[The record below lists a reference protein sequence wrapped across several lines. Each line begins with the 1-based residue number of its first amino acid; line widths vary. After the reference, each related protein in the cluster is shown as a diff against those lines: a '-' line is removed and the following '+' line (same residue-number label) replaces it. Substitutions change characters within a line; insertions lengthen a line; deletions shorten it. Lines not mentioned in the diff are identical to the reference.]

1 MPMRITGLA
10 SGLDTESMVAELVK
24 ASSGKK
30 TKLEKEQTKMEWK
43 QDAWKSINTEIK
55 NFYTQQTAKLKFSSA
70 YAKKKTTVA
79 DSKIATIVAGDNAVN
94 GTQTLSVQS
103 LAKTAYLT
111 GGKINA
117 SSTVKSDTKL
127 SDVLGIGEDEE
138 ITFTLNNGTEDV
150 EIKLTGNQTI
160 ANLAS
165 QMTKAGVNATFDEK
179 NQRFFV
185 SALESGKDSDFSFT
199 ATSANGLNALSKLG
213 LLTGD
218 DLKNNA
224 ALDSAKALL
233 NMSDDDI
240 KATSEYNEL
249 YLAKLA
255 AIEEADTEG
264 TKTPEE
270 KAEEAQNAVLSQMKA
285 SAQAAVDAAGD
296 VASAGAVKIKGQNA
310 QITLN
315 GAVFESNTN
324 SFSINGLTI
333 TATAVSEVTGT
344 DSEGNKIYA
353 ETAINT
359 ADDVDAIYDTIKSF
373 FKQYNE
379 LITKLD
385 KLYNAESSKGYE
397 PLTDDEK
404 EAMSDDEIEKWENK
418 IKDALL
424 RRDGNLNTIINTLK
438 TGMLESFTVG
448 DEKLSLSTFGIATLG
463 YFDAADNEHGCY
475 HIAGDPDDAS
485 VTDTKDKLKAA
496 IAEDPARV
504 TSFFQQLTSSLYN
517 KLNKLSAHTENRSYG
532 SFYDDTKLSKDYKEY
547 KSKISKAQD
556 ELTDMEDR
564 YYKQF
569 ANMETALEK
578 LNSQQNYVSQLFGN

>member
-10 SGLDTESMVAELVK
+10 SGLDTESMVTELVK

-79 DSKIATIVAGDNAVN
+79 DSRIATIVAGDNAVN
-94 GTQTLSVQS
+94 GSQTLSVQS

-111 GGKINA
+111 GGKIKSA
-117 SSTVKSDTKL
+117 SGVKSDTKL
-127 SDVLGIGEDEE
+127 SDVLGIGADEE
-138 ITFTLNNGTEDV
+138 ITFTLNNGKEDK

-160 ANLAS
+160 GELAA

-185 SALESGKDSDFSFT
+185 SALESGAENDFTLT
-199 ATSANGLNALSKLG
+199 ATNANGLNALSKLG
-213 LLTGD
+213 LLTKD
-218 DLKNNA
+218 DLTSNA
-224 ALDSAKALL
+224 QLDAARATLA
-233 NMSDDDI
+233 MSDDEI
-240 KATSEYNEL
+240 KDTQEYKDL
-249 YLAKLA
+249 YLAKVA
-255 AIEEADTEG
+255 ALEEADTEG
-264 TKTPEE
+264 ARTPEDIA
-270 KAEEAQNAVLSQMKA
+270 AEAESSILAQMKA
-285 SAQAAVDAAGD
+285 SAQAAVDASND

-379 LITKLD
+379 LINKLD

-404 EAMSDDEIEKWENK
+404 EAMSDDEVEKWEAK

-438 TGMLESFTVG
+438 TGMLDSFTVG
-448 DEKLSLSTFGIATLG
+448 DEKLSLLTFGIATLG
-463 YFDAADNEHGCY
+463 YFDAADNEHGAY
-475 HIAGDPDDAS
+475 HIAGDPDDTA

-496 IAEDPARV
+496 IAENPERV

-547 KSKISKAQD
+547 KSKIKKAQD

-569 ANMETALEK
+569 ANMESALQK
-578 LNSQQNYVSQLFGN
+578 LNSQQSYVSQLFGN

>member
-30 TKLEKEQTKMEWK
+30 TKLEKEQTKMEWT

-79 DSKIATIVAGDNAVN
+79 DSRIATIVAGDNAVN
-94 GTQTLSVQS
+94 GSQTLSVQS

-111 GGKINA
+111 GGKIK
-117 SSTVKSDTKL
+117 STDGVKSDSKL
-127 SDVLGIGEDEE
+127 SDVLGIGSDEE
-138 ITFTLNNGTEDV
+138 ITISVNNGKETTD
-150 EIKLTGNQTI
+150 ITLTGNQTI
-160 ANLAS
+160 ADLAS
-165 QMTKAGVNATFDEK
+165 KMTKAGVNASFDEK

-185 SALESGKDSDFSFT
+185 SALESGADHDFTIS
-199 ATSANGLNALSKLG
+199 ASNANGLNALSKLG
-213 LLTGD
+213 LITKD
-218 DLKNNA
+218 DLTNNA
-224 ALDSAKALL
+224 QLTAAQATLS
-233 NMSDDDI
+233 MSDDDI
-240 KATSEYNEL
+240 KATEEYNTL

-255 AIEEADTEG
+255 ALEEADPDG
-264 TKTPEE
+264 TRTPED
-270 KAEEAQNAVLSQMKA
+270 KAAEAESAILAQIKA
-285 SAQAAVDAAGD
+285 SAQAAVNASND

-333 TATAVSEVTGT
+333 TATAVSEVVGT
-344 DSEGNKIYA
+344 DSEGNSIYA

-379 LITKLD
+379 LINKLD

-404 EAMSDDEIEKWENK
+404 EAMSDDEVEKWEAK

-448 DEKLSLSTFGIATLG
+448 DDKISLSTFGIATLG
-463 YFDAADNEHGCY
+463 YFDAADNEHGAY
-475 HIAGDPDDAS
+475 HIAGDPDDTA

-496 IAEDPARV
+496 IAENPER
-504 TSFFQQLTSSLYN
+504 
-517 KLNKLSAHTENRSYG
+517 
-532 SFYDDTKLSKDYKEY
+532 
-547 KSKISKAQD
+547 
-556 ELTDMEDR
+556 
-564 YYKQF
+564 
-569 ANMETALEK
+569 
-578 LNSQQNYVSQLFGN
+578 